1 MNDFAPAPEYAR
13 LAQAGITIRTVALAA
28 SHAGAQAST
37 PSPASPPP
45 AGRATADA
53 ENELGED
60 LRWVLA
66 TEQPARVF
74 DWERWDLVDEVLLI
88 DGLRPAGKQIPLL
101 DSHNR
106 SSASDLIG
114 SVVLDGQRM
123 VKNYNALM
131 GRVRFSQAS
140 ELARETAAK
149 VAEGHLTDGSIGYR
163 VLKSVW
169 IPEGESAQI
178 RGKIYNGPL
187 KVSTKA
193 ELLEFSITP
202 IGADNLAKVRGL
214 KACASRN

>member
-13 LAQAGITIRTVALAA
+13 LAQAGITIRAVALAA

-53 ENELGED
+53 ENEPGED

-74 DWERWDLVDEVLLI
+74 DWDLVDEVLLI

-114 SVVLDGQRM
+114 SVVLDGQEM

-202 IGADNLAKVRGL
+202 IGADNLAKVHGL

>member
-13 LAQAGITIRTVALAA
+13 LAQAGITIRAVALAA

-53 ENELGED
+53 ENEPGED

-88 DGLRPAGKQIPLL
+88 DGLRPAGRQIPLL

-106 SSASDLIG
+106 ISSNDLIG
-114 SVVLDGQRM
+114 SVVLDGQET

-202 IGADNLAKVRGL
+202 IGADNLAKVHGL